1 MSEQPPGFFS
11 LAAKWKLQEE
21 PDATGIVYSN
31 HFQRVAQHLEGD
43 CCSQFLN
50 QHKLP
55 PSGLLCVQP
64 NHPVLVLK
72 LGDSREAKQ
81 HRAGFLISLFAIK
94 SIKKNKMA
102 KKWLLE
108 VIKKQ
113 RKGRDLS

>member
-1 MSEQPPGFFS
+1 MQLELFTAIISRGWLNTWKEVAAASFS
-11 LAAKWKLQEE
+11 ISTNFLLQ
-21 PDATGIVYSN
+21 A
-31 HFQRVAQHLEGD
+31 
-43 CCSQFLN
+43 C
-50 QHKLP
+50 
-55 PSGLLCVQP
+55 CVQP

-94 SIKKNKMA
+94 SIKKSKMA

-108 VIKKQ
+108 MIKQQ